1 MVLVQS
7 LRRGISWTQNKAQL
21 MFDGIPGVTEKPTL
35 YACFTCRS
43 MSHDDF
49 SLEEFLDNFPSVDRT
64 DAVNLLKLARD
75 FEEGE
80 REKGKGKGER

>member
-1 MVLVQS
+1 
-7 LRRGISWTQNKAQL
+7 
-21 MFDGIPGVTEKPTL
+21 
-35 YACFTCRS
+35 